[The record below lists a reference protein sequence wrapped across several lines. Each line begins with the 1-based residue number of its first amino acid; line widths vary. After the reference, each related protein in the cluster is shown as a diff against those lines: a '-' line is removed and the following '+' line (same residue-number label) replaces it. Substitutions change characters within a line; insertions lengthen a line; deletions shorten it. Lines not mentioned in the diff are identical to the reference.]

1 MTTDISR
8 AGIVRTV
15 GKFIPSL
22 MNSVSDAAKSK
33 IQSEVFAEFSELCG
47 QYTMRSS
54 GSLSREKSQMIM
66 DSVIYT
72 ADSFLISLSD
82 DAALDM
88 LVNTPFHEI
97 YVKGTAVID
106 RAIAEG
112 KTFCKAAY
120 SHRLNIQTGSYR
132 YICEKGYDEFLS
144 HIKEIRFDCKNVF
157 ISIDYPLLTPI
168 SDIEGVW
175 FLREFYRRLAM
186 ENILC
191 EGLGEEKITA
201 ALKNYGRYCGMD
213 YTLLFDNICGL
224 FLDNMLWCAL
234 SEHEDITL
242 PFDFDAMSGLR
253 DRISG
258 MESDERYRIFASS
271 YSRCCALIR
280 IGSDNSYFTDAL
292 SERLSAIDKSIGISY
307 H

>member
-66 DSVIYT
+66 D
-72 ADSFLISLSD
+72 
-82 DAALDM
+82 M

-97 YVKGTAVID
+97 YVKGTAVLD
-106 RAIAEG
+106 RAITEG

-120 SHRLNIQTGSYR
+120 SHRLNIQTASYR
-132 YICEKGYDEFLS
+132 YICEKGYDEFIS

-201 ALKNYGRYCGMD
+201 ALKNYGRHCGMD

-258 MESDERYRIFASS
+258 MESDERHRIFASA
-271 YSRCCALIR
+271 YSRCFALIR

>member
-1 MTTDISR
+1 MIFRLISDGVMFMTTDISR

-66 DSVIYT
+66 D
-72 ADSFLISLSD
+72 
-82 DAALDM
+82 M

-97 YVKGTAVID
+97 YVKGTAVLD
-106 RAIAEG
+106 RAITEG

-120 SHRLNIQTGSYR
+120 SHRLNIQTASYR
-132 YICEKGYDEFLS
+132 YICEKGYDEFIS

-201 ALKNYGRYCGMD
+201 ALKNYGRHCGMD

-258 MESDERYRIFASS
+258 MESDERHRIFASA
-271 YSRCCALIR
+271 YSRCFALIR